1 MATGPAVH
9 SLVTFSEC
17 KSALSLDDRDDSFT
31 LFLSIAATYCAENHC
46 LRRIFRRRHTEY
58 FDSVGDNAFFL
69 REYPVREIVSVHE
82 DRHHR
87 FPETSRIDP
96 EHYYCTPDLVDVEN
110 FITTLTLTP
119 PYGIPRGRKSIKV
132 IYTAGYSVEEVPPDV
147 KQAVIEIVAWNQTR
161 YRSRR
166 IGAIGTIRGS
176 GREAEGLELT
186 IPENALLLLEPYRRR
201 TI

>member
-1 MATGPAVH
+1 MATDLAVH
-9 SLVTFSEC
+9 SLVTLSEC
-17 KSALSLDDRDDSFT
+17 KSTLNLDDRDDSFT
-31 LFLSIAATYCAENHC
+31 LFLSITASYSAENHC
-46 LRRIFRRRHTEY
+46 LRRILRKRHTEY

-69 REYPVREIVSVHE
+69 REYPIREIVSVHE

-87 FPETSRIDP
+87 FPETSRINP
-96 EHYYCTPDLVDVEN
+96 EHYYCTPDILDAEDFVS
-110 FITTLTLTP
+110 TLTLTP
-119 PYGIPRGRKSIKV
+119 PYTLPRGRKSLRV
-132 IYTAGYSVEEVPPDV
+132 VYTAGYSVGEVPLDL

-166 IGAIGTIRGS
+166 IGATGTIRGS

-186 IPENALLLLEPYRRR
+186 IPENARLLLEPYQRR

>member
-1 MATGPAVH
+1 MATDPAVH

-17 KSALSLDDRDDSFT
+17 KIALGLDDRDDNFMI
-31 LFLSIAATYCAENHC
+31 FLSIAATYSAENLC
-46 LRRIFRRRHTEY
+46 LRRLLRKRHTEY
-58 FDSVGDNAFFL
+58 FDSLGDTAFFL

-82 DRHHR
+82 DRAHR

-96 EHYYCTPDLVDVEN
+96 EHYYCTPDPVDAEDL
-110 FITTLTLTP
+110 IMTLTLTP

-132 IYTAGYSVEEVPPDV
+132 VYTAGYSVEEVPPDI
-147 KQAVIEIVAWNQTR
+147 KQSVTEIIAWNQAR

-166 IGAIGTIRGS
+166 IGATGTIRGS

>member
-1 MATGPAVH
+1 
-9 SLVTFSEC
+9 
-17 KSALSLDDRDDSFT
+17 LSLDDRDDSFT
-31 LFLSIAATYCAENHC
+31 LFLSIAATYAAENHC
-46 LRRIFRRRHTEY
+46 LRRIHRKRHTEY

-82 DRHHR
+82 DRCHR
-87 FPETSRIDP
+87 FPETGRLDP
-96 EHYYCTPDLVDVEN
+96 EHYYCTPEILDAEDL
-110 FITTLTLTP
+110 ISTLTLTP
-119 PYGIPRGRKSIKV
+119 PYRLPRGRKSIRV

-166 IGAIGTIRGS
+166 IGSTGTVRGS
-176 GREAEGLELT
+176 GRESEGLELT
-186 IPENALLLLEPYRRR
+186 IPENARLLLEPYRRR